1 MGGKVFD
8 EEADW
13 AMKETLPTRGL
24 GARWGRA
31 LHKTERK
38 EGSMNSMQLS
48 LGEEEDPAGQR
59 GQRGGTDPS
68 ERRRGWLI
76 FWLSLGLLLLTVVG
90 WVVMHT
96 VTGKWV
102 GPDSDTGFGKA
113 PWQWVDWIVV
123 ALAGSFLYVV
133 VSIAH
138 WLIQPQARFKAFS
151 AWYLATVIKGP
162 ILALVILLF
171 LTGVKVEVSGL
182 ALDFT
187 KLGPAILLVI
197 AFLLG
202 FYGTVA
208 REQLNQVAKAVFPKA
223 YGVAEEQ
230 FSIVPGKAR
239 VGPGMSVALKT
250 SPYTEVTW
258 KVVGGGS
265 IVDGLY
271 TAPQADQG
279 QAGQEIQVVAVPK
292 DPNIAAAVTTVTLTT
307 MAIDGPVK
315 VAYKA
320 VVQYQAAPEPSGGI
334 DWSFVPQIPGA
345 AISKAGIFTAP
356 TQAEAV
362 QAGAQGVTIVA
373 TGKTQPTIGG
383 TLDVRFS

>member
-1 MGGKVFD
+1 
-8 EEADW
+8 
-13 AMKETLPTRGL
+13 
-24 GARWGRA
+24 
-31 LHKTERK
+31 
-38 EGSMNSMQLS
+38 
-48 LGEEEDPAGQR
+48 
-59 GQRGGTDPS
+59 
-68 ERRRGWLI
+68 
-76 FWLSLGLLLLTVVG
+76 
-90 WVVMHT
+90 
-96 VTGKWV
+96 
-102 GPDSDTGFGKA
+102 
-113 PWQWVDWIVV
+113 
-123 ALAGSFLYVV
+123 
-133 VSIAH
+133 
-138 WLIQPQARFKAFS
+138 
-151 AWYLATVIKGP
+151 
-162 ILALVILLF
+162 
-171 LTGVKVEVSGL
+171 
-182 ALDFT
+182 
-187 KLGPAILLVI
+187 
-197 AFLLG
+197 
-202 FYGTVA
+202 
-208 REQLNQVAKAVFPKA
+208 
-223 YGVAEEQ
+223 
-230 FSIVPGKAR
+230 
-239 VGPGMSVALKT
+239 
-250 SPYTEVTW
+250 
-258 KVVGGGS
+258 VVGGGS